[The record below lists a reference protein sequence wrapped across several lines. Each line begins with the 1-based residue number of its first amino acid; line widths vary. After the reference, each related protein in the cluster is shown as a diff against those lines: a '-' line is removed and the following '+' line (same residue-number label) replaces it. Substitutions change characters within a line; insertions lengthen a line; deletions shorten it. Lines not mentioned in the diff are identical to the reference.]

1 MKKLFLF
8 ILLLIPINVFAY
20 DIKLDEYEKKSL
32 NQILIDI
39 GNDKFIDTEEN
50 YQGIPIYFFY
60 GKECGYSKQFIDFY
74 VDQVLPK
81 YKHKIHI
88 VGFETWH
95 DNKNASL
102 YATILKYKK
111 SDYEGSPLIII
122 GDRVFEGYTQSYNNQ
137 IISAIDNTIKNNNK
151 KDIIEE
157 MNSISD
163 NDLDNEIKKII
174 LIPLFIILLT
184 VTLVFIIK
192 KK

>member
-20 DIKLDEYEKKSL
+20 DIKLDEYEKKTL
-32 NQILIDI
+32 DQILIDI

-184 VTLVFIIK
+184 VALVFIIK

>member
-20 DIKLDEYEKKSL
+20 DIKLDEYEKKTL

-74 VDQVLPK
+74 ADQVLPK

-184 VTLVFIIK
+184 VALVFIIK

>member
-20 DIKLDEYEKKSL
+20 DIKLDEYEKKTL
-32 NQILIDI
+32 DQILIDI

-174 LIPLFIILLT
+174 LIPLFIILLI
-184 VTLVFIIK
+184 VALVFIIK

>member
-20 DIKLDEYEKKSL
+20 DIKLDEYEKKTL
-32 NQILIDI
+32 DQILIDI

-184 VTLVFIIK
+184 VVLVFIIK

>member
-184 VTLVFIIK
+184 VALVFIIK

>member
-20 DIKLDEYEKKSL
+20 DIKLDEYEKKTL
-32 NQILIDI
+32 DQILIDI

-88 VGFETWH
+88 VGFETCV
-95 DNKNASL
+95 L
-102 YATILKYKK
+102 LK
-111 SDYEGSPLIII
+111 
-122 GDRVFEGYTQSYNNQ
+122 
-137 IISAIDNTIKNNNK
+137 
-151 KDIIEE
+151 
-157 MNSISD
+157 
-163 NDLDNEIKKII
+163 
-174 LIPLFIILLT
+174 
-184 VTLVFIIK
+184 
-192 KK
+192 

>member
-174 LIPLFIILLT
+174 LVPLFIILLT
-184 VTLVFIIK
+184 VALVFIIK

>member
-1 MKKLFLF
+1 MKKIFLF

-20 DIKLDEYEKKSL
+20 DIKLDEYEKKTL
-32 NQILIDI
+32 NQILIDT
-39 GNDKFIDTEEN
+39 GNDRFIDTEEN

-60 GKECGYSKQFIDFY
+60 GNECGYSKQFIDFY

-122 GDRVFEGYTQSYNNQ
+122 GDRIFEGYTQSYNNQ

-163 NDLDNEIKKII
+163 NDLDNNIKKII
-174 LIPLFIILLT
+174 LIPLFILLLT
-184 VTLVFIIK
+184 VALVFIIK

>member
-20 DIKLDEYEKKSL
+20 DIKLDEYEKKTL
-32 NQILIDI
+32 DQILIDI

-102 YATILKYKK
+102 YATRLKYKK

-184 VTLVFIIK
+184 VALVFIIK

>member
-102 YATILKYKK
+102 YSTILKYKK

-184 VTLVFIIK
+184 VVLVFIIK